1 MPPTPPVTF
10 FIHGRAEGWEGG
22 RAHGLARS
30 LDPATT
36 RFKFREPSK
45 LGTAISWMREASV
58 DPDRV
63 LYVLNT
69 ALPGALLAPWWSVL
83 QRRRYI
89 LDTGDAVYEMAREAG
104 VDASWRHPFMWAI
117 EQGAHRNARAIVV
130 RGTRHRE
137 LLRSRGLRRVE
148 VIRDGYAEQSGSS
161 PATVEVLRR
170 RLGLGNEFILGVM
183 GSTVWSP
190 RLQICYGWDLLEA
203 LVHLRDL
210 PVRGLVIGDGNGLP
224 WLHRRA
230 AELGVADRVLFT
242 GRVPYAEVPTYLRLM
257 DAAMSTQTNNIPG
270 RVRTTGKLPEY
281 MAAERFI
288 LASRVGEAALM
299 LPELM
304 LLDFEG
310 TVDRQYP
317 RRVADRVRLL
327 VQKPELRELRRSL
340 PNTVRALC
348 DYTVLSQRLK
358 LLLETLP

>member
-1 MPPTPPVTF
+1 MSSTPPVTF

-30 LDPATT
+30 LNPETT

-45 LGTAISWMREASV
+45 LGTAISWMQEAAV
-58 DPDRV
+58 DRDRI

-69 ALPGALLAPWWSVL
+69 ALPGAILAPWWSL
-83 QRRRYI
+83 MQRRRYI
-89 LDTGDAVYEMAREAG
+89 LDTGDAVYEMARESG
-104 VDASWRHPFMWAI
+104 VDATWRHPFMWAI
-117 EQGAHRNARAIVV
+117 EQAAHRNARAIVV

-161 PATVEVLRR
+161 PAAVDALRR

-203 LVHLRDL
+203 LVHLKDL

-224 WLHRRA
+224 WLRQQA
-230 AELGVADRVLFT
+230 AALGVSDRVHFT
-242 GRVPYAEVPTYLRLM
+242 GRIPYTEVPTYLRLM

-281 MAAERFI
+281 MASERFI

-310 TVDRQYP
+310 AVDRQYP

-340 PNTVRALC
+340 PNTVRELC

-358 LLLETLP
+358 HLLETLP